1 MLSPVFGKDTLL
13 AVTISDYR
21 TVVAKETCED
31 LSMLLH
37 TMLDQSNT
45 LAFAH
50 CSAFIQSTRVHI
62 VAFALTWHC
71 PSVW

>member
-1 MLSPVFGKDTLL
+1 MLSPFFGENTLL

-21 TVVAKETCED
+21 TVVAKETCDD

-37 TMLDQSNT
+37 IMLDQSNA

-50 CSAFIQSTRVHI
+50 CSTFIQRTRVHI
-62 VAFALTWHC
+62 VAFALSWHC